1 MQKRLLLINCFVVIS
16 VFTNAQILIN
26 NTITAQQMVQS
37 LVGNGIQI
45 SNVTLTAPAG
55 SYGYFNRNG
64 STIRL
69 DSGIVLT
76 TGKSKT
82 TGGIRGLDGTAN
94 NNASN
99 TNNAPGDNDL
109 NSLVTN
115 NTNDACVLEFDFVP
129 TGDSINFRYIFSS
142 EEYPDYNCSEFN
154 DVFAFF
160 ISGPGITGQ
169 RNLALVPGTNIP
181 VTINSVNNGIVGSE
195 GMGTI
200 ADCTS
205 MGPGSPFTHLFVD
218 NSTSTTVTHN
228 GFTVI
233 LTAGTAVQPCATYHI
248 KLAIADV
255 SDGALDSGVFLE
267 AGSFSSSVT
276 QLESLFE
283 VDASGI
289 NYLAEGCNTGSFK
302 VKLPQ
307 VRPVNTIINLQYVG
321 TAVRGVDYNA
331 APLSVT
337 IPAGQ
342 LEAIVNLTPTVD
354 NIAEGN
360 EPAKI
365 YLLSSCSNGTP
376 FDSLTFEI
384 RDYDELTVNP
394 KNIGFCPTGGNNAVQ
409 LQVSGS
415 FTTYSWTPP
424 ATLSNPSIANPIATP
439 TGNITYIVTT
449 QLGNCN
455 ARDSVIVRTKRIT
468 SLTKKNIFC
477 NGSNDGFIHM
487 QGNPLL
493 AYPLQFSI
501 NNGPL
506 QADSN
511 FNNLGVGTYTVSIHD
526 NTGCRLDSVVTLTQ
540 AFPTLGGSTTTSF
553 ANCNGQGGGITV
565 TATGGLA
572 LYEYSLDGVSYQQSN
587 IFTNTVAGNYTV
599 YIRDANNCIVTVP
612 TVVNGDP
619 PITTTLVATAASCSG
634 NADGS
639 ITVTA
644 SGGSG
649 TYQYLLLGG
658 SPQNA
663 NVLTATSGTQSVVV
677 RDNTGCFDT
686 TTVVV
691 PLNNTAT
698 VNARM
703 DTTICQG
710 QSVTLTTVSNGTA
723 FNWQPN
729 ATLNNATALSPVA
742 TPPSTTQYFVTAT
755 LGICNRTD
763 SVTVIVLPAPTP
775 NAGPDTAVCFG
786 AGATLRASG
795 GVQYSWAPPEF
806 LSATNI
812 ANPVA
817 APTATKD
824 YWVMVRDAN
833 GCQSLR
839 PDTVKITIFP
849 AIDAF
854 AGRDTVV
861 AINQPVQ
868 LQATGSTNYVWM
880 PPTGLNN
887 PNIAN
892 PIATLQNDIMYLVTV
907 SDAIG
912 CKDTAS
918 IRIKVYLG
926 PEIYVPNAFSP
937 NGDGRNDVL
946 RAIVIGFKS
955 FDYFTVFNRW
965 GQRIFTTSD
974 YRRGWDGTFNG
985 FLQNQGNYVWMA
997 RGTDYKGNVVERR
1010 GSSILIR

>member
-1 MQKRLLLINCFVVIS
+1 MQKRLLLINCFVFVSI
-16 VFTNAQILIN
+16 FANAQILIN
-26 NTITAQQMVQS
+26 NTVTAQQMVQS

-76 TGKSKT
+76 TGLVKSNGFFDT
-82 TGGIRGLDGTAN
+82 GLDGDALDEADN
-94 NNASN
+94 DNNA
-99 TNNAPGDNDL
+99 AGDNDL
-109 NSLVTN
+109 ETLITGQTS
-115 NTNDACVLEFDFVP
+115 DACILEFDFVP

-142 EEYPDYNCSEFN
+142 EEYPDYNCTEFN

-160 ISGPGITGQ
+160 ISGPGIIGQ
-169 RNLALVPGTNIP
+169 RNLALIPGTNIP
-181 VTINSVNNGIVGSE
+181 VSINSVNNGIPGI
-195 GMGTI
+195 GANI
-200 ADCTS
+200 ADCNA
-205 MGPGSPFTHLFVD
+205 MGPGSPFTALFV
-218 NSTSTTVTHN
+218 NNNTSTTVTHN
-228 GFTVI
+228 GFTII
-233 LTAGTAVQPCATYHI
+233 LTAGTAVQPCGTYHI

-255 SDGALDSGVFLE
+255 SDASLDSGVFLE
-267 AGSFSSSVT
+267 AGSFNSSVT
-276 QLESLFE
+276 QLEPQFS
-283 VDASGI
+283 VDI
-289 NYLAEGCNTGSFK
+289 NGTNFLAEGCNTGSFK
-302 VKLPQ
+302 VALPQ
-307 VRPVNTIINLQYVG
+307 VRPVNTTINLQYAG

-342 LEAIVNLTPTVD
+342 LDVTTIITPTVD

-365 YLLSSCSNGTP
+365 YLVNSCGNGQP
-376 FDSLTFEI
+376 YDSVEFEI
-384 RDYDELTVNP
+384 RDYDTLTVTP

-409 LQVSGS
+409 LQVLGS
-415 FTTYSWTPP
+415 FATYSWTPP
-424 ATLSNPSIANPIATP
+424 ATLSNTSIANPIATP
-439 TGNITYIVTT
+439 TGNITYMVTT

-455 ARDSVIVRTKRIT
+455 ARDSVIVRSKRIT

-477 NGSNDGFIHM
+477 ASSNDGFIQL

-506 QADSN
+506 QVDSN
-511 FNNLGVGTYTVSIHD
+511 FNNLGVGIYTVSIHD

-553 ANCNGQGGGITV
+553 ANCNGQGGGITA

-572 LYEYSLDGVSYQQSN
+572 PYQYSLDGLTYQLSN
-587 IFTNTVAGNYTV
+587 AFANTVAGNYTV
-599 YIRDANNCIVTVP
+599 YIKDANNCIFTVP

-619 PITTTLVATAASCSG
+619 PITMTLAATAASCSG

-663 NVLTATSGTQSVVV
+663 NVLSATTGPQSAVV
-677 RDNTGCFDT
+677 RDNTGCVDT
-686 TTVVV
+686 ATVVV
-691 PLNNTAT
+691 PLNNTVT
-698 VNARM
+698 VSIRP
-703 DTTICQG
+703 DTTICEG
-710 QSVTLTTVSNGTA
+710 QSVTLTTASNASNYDWRPG
-723 FNWQPN
+723 
-729 ATLNNATALSPVA
+729 ATLNDTTLQNPVA
-742 TPPSTTQYFVTAT
+742 SPSLTTQYTVTAI
-755 LGICNRTD
+755 LGICQRRD
-763 SVTVIVLPAPTP
+763 SITVTVRPAPIP
-775 NAGPDTAVCFG
+775 NAGPDTAICFG
-786 AGATLRASG
+786 ATTILRGSG
-795 GVQYSWAPPEF
+795 GVQYTWAPPEF

-812 ANPVA
+812 ANPIA
-817 APTATKD
+817 APIATKD
-824 YWVMVRDAN
+824 YWVTVMDAN
-833 GCQSLR
+833 GCRSLR
-839 PDTVKITIFP
+839 SDTVRVTIFP

-854 AGRDTVV
+854 AGRDTIV
-861 AINQPVQ
+861 AINQPLQ
-868 LQATGSTNYVWM
+868 LQATGSTNYLWT
-880 PPTGLNN
+880 PTTGLSN

-892 PIATLQNDIMYLVTV
+892 PIAVLQDDITYLVTV

-974 YRRGWDGTFNG
+974 YRRGWDGTYNG
-985 FLQNQGNYVWMA
+985 LLQNQGNYIWMA